1 MSRSRWEVE
10 LAKLAEEAGHLTP
23 EAVVERARD
32 PSSALHPMLT
42 WDDSEAGEQYR
53 LLQARG
59 LIRRVVVHIERPADN
74 EPVKIRAF
82 VNVERGSTEY
92 VPVAVV
98 KSDEA
103 ATASVIHHLLAD
115 LRSVQ
120 QRLSRYADY
129 LEASDELRRSINR
142 FLARNDKARK
152 RA

>member
-10 LAKLAEEAGHLTP
+10 LAKLAEKAGHLTP

-32 PSSALHPMLT
+32 PSSALHSMLT
-42 WDDSEAGEQYR
+42 WDDGEAGHQYR

-59 LIRRVVVHIERPADN
+59 LIRRVVVHVQHLPAN
-74 EPVKIRAF
+74 EQVKIRAF
-82 VNVERGSTEY
+82 VNVDRGSTEY

-103 ATASVIHHLLAD
+103 ATAAVIHHLLAD

-120 QRLSRYADY
+120 QRLTRYADY
-129 LEASDELRRSINR
+129 LDASDDLRKSIDR
-142 FLARNDKARK
+142 FISRNDKARK